1 MSWPRVGRF
10 PCRVIRAGKSY
21 RVPTAGLLTLL
32 GMPAP
37 SLHSPQTPASANGRS
52 GREPDDPSGA
62 TPDTGQASHGHRGD
76 AGQHEA
82 APDQDGEPLMAVDWL
97 EQWLSQAALRESS
110 RRSYRGHL
118 RNHLRPRLSGV
129 RLADVDL
136 AVLQRLFT
144 GMLDDGVPEATTRR
158 VYSTIRSA
166 LNAAAREQRI
176 PGNPTQYLQVPA
188 GRRPHAVV
196 WTARRVK
203 QWRRTGKRPPVAVWT
218 PAQTRRFLASVA
230 GHPLYTAFLVMA
242 LCGLRRGEAAGL
254 QWSDLDLDAG
264 LAYVTRQVQR
274 VNSVLTPCPL
284 KTPASLRAVALAP
297 EVVAALRALRQAQA
311 EYAQAHGIPPS
322 RYVFPGPGG
331 GPLRPDYLTLTFG
344 RLVKRSGLPP
354 VRLHD
359 LRHGA
364 ATLMLLD
371 GTELKVI
378 ADQLG
383 HSSVVLTA
391 DTYLS
396 VAVELGLKTAAAAAR
411 LILSHAGRPPG
422 GGTTRRPSVPPQAV
436 ITGRT
441 AEPTALAA

>member
-1 MSWPRVGRF
+1 
-10 PCRVIRAGKSY
+10 
-21 RVPTAGLLTLL
+21 
-32 GMPAP
+32 
-37 SLHSPQTPASANGRS
+37 
-52 GREPDDPSGA
+52 
-62 TPDTGQASHGHRGD
+62 
-76 AGQHEA
+76 
-82 APDQDGEPLMAVDWL
+82 MAVDWL
-97 EQWLSQAALRESS
+97 EQWLSQAVLRESS

-129 RLADVDL
+129 PLAEVNI

-144 GMLDDGVPEATTRR
+144 GMLDDGVPEATTKR

-166 LNAAAREQRI
+166 LNAAARRQLI

-188 GRRPHAVV
+188 GRRPHAVI

-203 QWRRTGKRPPVAVWT
+203 QWRRTGKRPAVAVWT
-218 PAQTRRFLASVA
+218 PAQTRRFLASIA

-242 LCGLRRGEAAGL
+242 LCGLRRGEACGL
-254 QWSDLDLDAG
+254 RWSDLDLDAG

-274 VNSVLTPCPL
+274 VKGVLTPCPL

-297 EVVAALRALRQAQA
+297 ETVAALRALRQAQA
-311 EYAQAHGIPPS
+311 EYAQANGIPPS
-322 RYVFPGPGG
+322 RYVFPGPGC
-331 GPLRPDYLTLTFG
+331 GPLRPDYLTVTFG

-364 ATLMLLD
+364 
-371 GTELKVI
+371 VI

-396 VAVELGLKTAAAAAR
+396 VAVELGLKSAAAAAR

-422 GGTTRRPSVPPQAV
+422 GGTTRQRSAPPQAI
-436 ITGRT
+436 ITSRT
-441 AEPTALAA
+441 ASPGTLAA